1 MADTSAL
8 AAILKRATDA
18 GDVPGAAVI
27 VGNKNGTIY
36 EGAAGLRSL
45 GSDTAMTPDTVCW
58 IASMTKAITAAAAM
72 QLVERGKLSLDAPIS
87 EVLPVLGKVM
97 VLDGFETDGAA
108 RLRAPHTAITLRH
121 LLTHTSGFSYD
132 IWNADIGRYMAA
144 HQVPGVISC
153 QHKALTTPLVFD
165 PGKRWE
171 YGIGIDWAGK
181 AVEAASGMKLGQYL
195 EAHILGPLGMADTAF
210 KIGADQRER
219 RAAIHV
225 RTPEGLVATTI
236 ELPQTPEFE
245 MGGGG
250 LYSTVR
256 DYLKFC
262 RMILNNGSLG
272 GVRVL
277 APETVAQMTANAMG
291 PIRCGVMK
299 TALPASS
306 NTVDFTDGMQW
317 GLSFMINP
325 ETTATGRSAGSL
337 AWAGLANSYYWI
349 DPVRD
354 VAGVFATQILP
365 FADPKALA
373 LFQEFE
379 AACYAAA

>member
-1 MADTSAL
+1 MADIAAL
-8 AAILKRATDA
+8 DAILKRATDA
-18 GDVPGAAVI
+18 GDVPGVVVTAGTKA
-27 VGNKNGTIY
+27 GTIY

-45 GSDTAMTPDTVCW
+45 GGDSAMTPDTVCW
-58 IASMTKAITAAAAM
+58 IASMTKAVTAAAAM
-72 QLVERGKLSLDAPIS
+72 QLVKTGKLTLDRPIS
-87 EVLPVLGKVM
+87 DVLPVLGKVQ
-97 VLDGFETDGAA
+97 VLDGFEPDGTA
-108 RLRAPHTAITLRH
+108 RLRAPRTAITLRH

-132 IWNADIGRYMAA
+132 IWNADVGRYMAA

-153 QHKALTTPLVFD
+153 EHKALTTPLVFD
-165 PGKRWE
+165 PGERWE

-181 AVEAASGMKLGQYL
+181 AVEAASGMKLGHYL
-195 EAHILGPLGMADTAF
+195 KANVFDPLGMADTAF
-210 KIGADQRER
+210 KIGASQRER
-219 RAAIHV
+219 RADIHV
-225 RTPEGLVATTI
+225 RTPDGLVATTI
-236 ELPQTPEFE
+236 ELPQAPEFE

-262 RMILNNGSLG
+262 RMILDGGSLD

-277 APETVAQMTANAMG
+277 APETVAQMTGNAMG

-306 NTVDFTDGMQW
+306 NTVEFTDSMQW

-325 ETTATGRSAGSL
+325 QTSATGRSAGSL

-354 VAGVFATQILP
+354 IAGVFATQILP

-373 LFQEFE
+373 LFKEFE
-379 AACYAAA
+379 TAIYASA